1 MERDLDKAQRSWFSK
16 SGAGPQSW
24 PFCQVPSDVHADAA
38 GHTWRAIVLGKREL
52 FIHRACLWRGT
63 GKEYCLYLVLFFFF
77 FFCQFMGCICLEP
90 FTYTHLFPSKT
101 ELYLAVLS
109 TENSPKE

>member
-16 SGAGPQSW
+16 SGAGPQSL

-38 GHTWRAIVLGKREL
+38 GHTWRAIVLRKREL
-52 FIHRACLWRGT
+52 FIVLVCGEAL
-63 GKEYCLYLVLFFFF
+63 GKNTVYTLSSFF

>member
-16 SGAGPQSW
+16 SGAGPQSL

-38 GHTWRAIVLGKREL
+38 GHTWRAIVLRKREL
-52 FIHRACLWRGT
+52 FIVLVCGEAL
-63 GKEYCLYLVLFFFF
+63 GKNTVYTLSSF
-77 FFCQFMGCICLEP
+77 FFCQFMGCIGLEP

>member
-16 SGAGPQSW
+16 SGAGPQSL

-38 GHTWRAIVLGKREL
+38 GHTWRAIVLRKREL

-77 FFCQFMGCICLEP
+77 FFVSLWDVFAWS
-90 FTYTHLFPSKT
+90 HLHIPIFFLVK
-101 ELYLAVLS
+101 LNYIWQC
-109 TENSPKE
+109 